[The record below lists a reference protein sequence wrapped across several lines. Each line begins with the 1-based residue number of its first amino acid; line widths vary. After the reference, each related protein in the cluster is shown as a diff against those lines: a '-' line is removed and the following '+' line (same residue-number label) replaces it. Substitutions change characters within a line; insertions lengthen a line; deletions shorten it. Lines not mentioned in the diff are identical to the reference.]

1 MAEKIGLVSL
11 GCSKNLVD
19 SEQMLYLLDEAGFE
33 LTTDLD
39 EADGVIV
46 NTCGFID
53 EAKQEAIDNI
63 LELCEIKKEKESR
76 LRAVVVTG
84 CLPERYR
91 EEIYTEIPEVDA
103 VLGCSALGEIVSAV
117 RGALDG
123 TKPMFFGEKNAPV
136 REIGRIPT
144 TPPFYAYVKLSEGC
158 DNNCAYC
165 TIPSIRGRLRSRK
178 EEDIVAECRAL
189 AEGGAK
195 ELLIVAQDTTKYGI
209 DLYGEPRL
217 VSLLKKLCEID
228 GVSWIR
234 LHYANPDGVTDAL
247 LDLIASED
255 KILKYLDIPIQH
267 IDDGVL
273 RKMNRHYDGD
283 FVRELFKK
291 IRKKLPDAV
300 IRTSIIVGH
309 PGEGEKEFSELCAFL
324 REAKIERAGVF
335 SFSPQENTPSAEME
349 GTVPDEIKTERADK
363 VREIQYGIMDDY
375 EKKQIGKTITVL
387 CEDLDRIAEI
397 WYGRSFADSPDVDGK
412 VFFHAG
418 SGKIKPG
425 DFVNVKIDELMD
437 GDLLGH
443 AL

>member
-1 MAEKIGLVSL
+1 VPQERRNGDCFFMAEKIGLVSL

-63 LELCEIKKEKESR
+63 LELCEIKNEKDSR
-76 LRAVVVTG
+76 LRAVIVTG

-103 VLGCSALGEIVSAV
+103 VLGCSALSEIVAAV

-123 TKPMFFGEKNAPV
+123 TKPMLFGEKNAPAT
-136 REIGRIPT
+136 EIGRVPT
-144 TPPFYAYVKLSEGC
+144 TPPFYAYVKISEGC
-158 DNNCAYC
+158 NNDCAYC
-165 TIPSIRGRLRSRK
+165 TIPSIRGTLRSRK
-178 EEDIVAECRAL
+178 EEDIVSECRAL

-195 ELLIVAQDTTKYGI
+195 ELLIIAQDITKYGL

-217 VSLLKKLCEID
+217 VPLLKKLCEID

-234 LHYANPDGVTDAL
+234 LHYANPDGVTDEFL
-247 LDLIASED
+247 ELIASEE

-267 IDDGVL
+267 ISDSVL
-273 RKMNRHYDGD
+273 RKMNRHYDGA

-309 PGEGEKEFSELCAFL
+309 PGEGEQEFSELCEFL
-324 REAKIERAGVF
+324 RETEIERAGVF
-335 SFSPQENTPSAEME
+335 TFSPQENTPSAAME
-349 GTVPDEIKTERADK
+349 GAVPDEIKEALPTRRMWTA
-363 VREIQYGIMDDY
+363 R
-375 EKKQIGKTITVL
+375 
-387 CEDLDRIAEI
+387 CFSARN
-397 WYGRSFADSPDVDGK
+397 P
-412 VFFHAG
+412 
-418 SGKIKPG
+418 
-425 DFVNVKIDELMD
+425 VK
-437 GDLLGH
+437 
-443 AL
+443 